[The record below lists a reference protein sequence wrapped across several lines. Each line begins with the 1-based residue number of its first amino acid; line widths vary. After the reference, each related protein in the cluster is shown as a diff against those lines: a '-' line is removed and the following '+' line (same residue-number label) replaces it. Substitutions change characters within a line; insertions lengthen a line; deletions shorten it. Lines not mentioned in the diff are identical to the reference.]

1 MSSPNSDSNPN
12 PIPNPNPNPSPNPNP
27 ISNPNPDPKP
37 HQVIIEISK
46 PARERTLLKSKSV
59 LKSTSD
65 LFLKPAQPRQT
76 PPSKMRPGS
85 AVVAEERVLLEGRMS
100 VRSSCSPFHVRR
112 HLL

>member
-1 MSSPNSDSNPN
+1 M
-12 PIPNPNPNPSPNPNP
+12 
-27 ISNPNPDPKP
+27 
-37 HQVIIEISK
+37 IIEISK

-65 LFLKPAQPRQT
+65 LFLKPAPPRQT

-85 AVVAEERVLLEGRMS
+85 AVVAEGRVLLEGRMS
-100 VRSSCSPFHVRR
+100 VRSSGSPFHVRR